1 MGNQQ
6 DEVIMEIMIVLI
18 PLALG
23 LGALFLVFFLWAVTK
38 GQYDDVET
46 PKYRMLLDETIGL
59 KDQKKGKEK

>member
-1 MGNQQ
+1 
-6 DEVIMEIMIVLI
+6 MEIMIVLI

-23 LGALFLVFFLWAVTK
+23 LGAIFLGFFLWAVTK

>member
-1 MGNQQ
+1 
-6 DEVIMEIMIVLI
+6 MEIMIVLL

-23 LGALFLVFFLWAVTK
+23 LGGLFLLFFLWAVTK

-46 PKYRMLLDETIGL
+46 PKYRMLLDETIGP

>member
-1 MGNQQ
+1 
-6 DEVIMEIMIVLI
+6 MIVLI

-23 LGALFLVFFLWAVTK
+23 LGAIFLGFFLWAVTK

>member
-1 MGNQQ
+1 
-6 DEVIMEIMIVLI
+6 MEIMIILL

-23 LGALFLVFFLWAVTK
+23 LGGLFLLFFLWAVTK

-46 PKYRMLLDETIGL
+46 PKYRMLLDETIDP